1 MGSSVGSSGS
11 GGGAVVQREI
21 TFSEPAPVEAPEPVA
36 GAVPAA
42 PATAPEV
49 DLDQLAH
56 RLYDRIRW
64 RLRNELRLD
73 RERAGLGAG
82 VRR

>member
-1 MGSSVGSSGS
+1 MGVGGS
-11 GGGAVVQREI
+11 GAVVMREVR
-21 TFSEPAPVEAPEPVA
+21 FPESAPVEAPEPVA
-36 GAVPAA
+36 GSGPAA
-42 PATAPEV
+42 PAPAPEL

>member
-1 MGSSVGSSGS
+1 M
-11 GGGAVVQREI
+11 REI
-21 TFSEPAPVEAPEPVA
+21 TLPAPAPVEAPEPGAGPGPGPAAVA
-36 GAVPAA
+36 PAA
-42 PATAPEV
+42 PDV